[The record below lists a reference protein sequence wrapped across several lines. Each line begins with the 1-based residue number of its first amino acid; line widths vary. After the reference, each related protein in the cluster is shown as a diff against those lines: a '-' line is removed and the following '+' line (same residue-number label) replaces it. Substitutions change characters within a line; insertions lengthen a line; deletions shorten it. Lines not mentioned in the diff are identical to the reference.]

1 MKKIFPNRQVF
12 SRFALTVSA
21 EGENSNHTVSF
32 FQDILKSYQAVIAR
46 KLKSGDPAEGEKYAW
61 VSTEKYSATTS
72 KHQGQCAMALR
83 SAGWKVLRSPVCPV
97 NRLPSLRAAWK
108 HQQEADKKREEKWAP
123 AREKRREGRGHI
135 HYHGDNP
142 NVPTTD
148 SGSEVHGPTSETP
161 DNHDIARAE
170 GEGMPSR
177 EAAADREAD
186 ESEH

>member
-32 FQDILKSYQAVIAR
+32 LQDILKSYQAVIAR

-61 VSTEKYSATTS
+61 VSTEKYSTSTS
-72 KHQGQCAMALR
+72 KHQGQCAMALS
-83 SAGWKVLRSPVCPV
+83 SAGWRVLRSPVCPV

-108 HQQEADKKREEKWAP
+108 HQREADKKREEKWAQ
-123 AREKRREGRGHI
+123 AREKREAQAKVEQEASCGSCGGTI
-135 HYHGDNP
+135 AD
-142 NVPTTD
+142 D
-148 SGSEVHGPTSETP
+148 SHE
-161 DNHDIARAE
+161 IARAE
-170 GEGMPSR
+170 SEGMPSQ
-177 EAAADREAD
+177 ETAADREAD

>member
-1 MKKIFPNRQVF
+1 MKKIFPNSQVF
-12 SRFALTVSA
+12 SRFSLTVSA

-32 FQDILKSYQAVIAR
+32 LQDILKSYQTVIAR

-61 VSTEKYSATTS
+61 VSTEKYSTTTS

-108 HQQEADKKREEKWAP
+108 HQQEADKKREAQAKVEQEASCGSCGGTI
-123 AREKRREGRGHI
+123 A
-135 HYHGDNP
+135 D
-142 NVPTTD
+142 D
-148 SGSEVHGPTSETP
+148 SHE
-161 DNHDIARAE
+161 IARAE
-170 GEGMPSR
+170 SEGMPSR